1 MIKIN
6 KKIKNDK
13 YLRMD
18 GLSLSMHGWKSLI
31 RQGGGARTCATTEK

>member
-6 KKIKNDK
+6 IKIKNDK

-31 RQGGGARTCATTEK
+31 RQGGARTCATTEK